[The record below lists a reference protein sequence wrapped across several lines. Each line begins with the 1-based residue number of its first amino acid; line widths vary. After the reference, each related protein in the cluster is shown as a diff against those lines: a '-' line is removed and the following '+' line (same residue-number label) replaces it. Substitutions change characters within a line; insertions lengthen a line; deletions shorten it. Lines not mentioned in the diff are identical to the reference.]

1 MIIEVNNIRFYLDP
15 QDDELGSIHA
25 RMIEDFEDES
35 KLEAFKQLLIED
47 SSTAFV
53 LYVENYL

>member
-1 MIIEVNNIRFYLDP
+1 MIVEVNNIRFYLDP
-15 QDDELGSIHA
+15 NDEVLGYVHA

-35 KLEAFKQLLIED
+35 KLEAFRQLLIQD
-47 SSTAFV
+47 SSTAFT